1 MQLLASPAANIHGIQ
16 IPTIPQHTPSHDE
29 LPTSGVKS
37 LLPPHGPHDENP
49 SAPPNDKVTSTAW
62 EDILAWVES
71 VDLSQLDCLSM
82 TYYPDVD
89 EPGPSASGLGFDD
102 KTMKGGVEEE
112 TAGRVGEGNVRE
124 PSHSVMVEDVEDV
137 DCE

>member
-1 MQLLASPAANIHGIQ
+1 MQLLASPTANIHGIQ
-16 IPTIPQHTPSHDE
+16 IPTNPQHTPSHDE
-29 LPTSGVKS
+29 LPTSGAKS

-62 EDILAWVES
+62 EDTLAWAES
-71 VDLSQLDCLSM
+71 VDLSQLDWLSM

-102 KTMKGGVEEE
+102 TTMKGGVEEE

-124 PSHSVMVEDVEDV
+124 PSHRVMVEDVEDV